1 MQEIE
6 NEDIVLNNKRRRD
19 TTSEDTSPSI
29 NEEDIP
35 NSDEITEEMK
45 ICDLIFKCIC
55 SLIESKDKDEKQN
68 VLCVLINKE
77 ITMFETPYWYSKE
90 NIIKHKFGTPITAR
104 KFIIYLCLILKN
116 KYIKNNQ
123 GYENLRP
130 LLPYFS
136 GRPLVEYSF
145 IENDTIISHMK
156 KDILLSFLLFNKG
169 SNLLSIL
176 CFTKNGEL
184 LNLDSLKKNFD
195 YGITVNKEFLTS
207 IATSPLCI
215 KE

>member
-1 MQEIE
+1 M
-6 NEDIVLNNKRRRD
+6 
-19 TTSEDTSPSI
+19 S
-29 NEEDIP
+29 
-35 NSDEITEEMK
+35 
-45 ICDLIFKCIC
+45 
-55 SLIESKDKDEKQN
+55 
-68 VLCVLINKE
+68 
-77 ITMFETPYWYSKE
+77 YSQ
-90 NIIKHKFGTPITAR
+90 
-104 KFIIYLCLILKN
+104 N

-136 GRPLVEYSF
+136 GNPLVEYSF

-184 LNLDSLKKNFD
+184 LNLDSLKENFD
-195 YGITVNKEFLTS
+195 YSITVNKEFLTS

-215 KE
+215 KEYVNKKTLE

>member
-1 MQEIE
+1 
-6 NEDIVLNNKRRRD
+6 
-19 TTSEDTSPSI
+19 
-29 NEEDIP
+29 
-35 NSDEITEEMK
+35 MK

-55 SLIESKDKDEKQN
+55 SLIESKDKAEKQN

-77 ITMFETPYWYSKE
+77 ITMFETPYWDSKE

-116 KYIKNNQ
+116 KYIKSNQ

-215 KE
+215 KEYVNLLAQEHITIEEKELQQEIKTIIHGIKVY